1 TPREIINRVAGDI
14 AKVQQMPE
22 IREKLASQGIE
33 TGTTGTPEGLAAFL
47 KKDFDLWDKLIKQ
60 QGIKL
65 E

>member
-1 TPREIINRVAGDI
+1 
-14 AKVQQMPE
+14 MPE

-47 KKDFDLWDKLIKQ
+47 KKDFELWDKLIKQ
-60 QGIKL
+60 QGIRL